1 MDLLD
6 NYKKSWKNQPEEIMR
21 ISASEIYKMTQA
33 KSSSI
38 VKWIFIIGLL
48 EFAFMVLSPFVFD
61 IQAYQNDKKIL
72 VEMKIYEFVQIS
84 QNLAIPVLFYFLFL
98 FYKNYKNI
106 SSIDNTKKLMTKI
119 KKTRRTVRNY
129 VIFNLI
135 YIVYI
140 AAIITFGMVM
150 TPQGN
155 LKNTSGWIIVLIMIL
170 VTIIMLFLFWGFY
183 QLLYGILLN
192 KLNRNYIELAKL
204 DQEN

>member
-1 MDLLD
+1 M
-6 NYKKSWKNQPEEIMR
+6 E
-21 ISASEIYKMTQA
+21 
-33 KSSSI
+33 
-38 VKWIFIIGLL
+38 
-48 EFAFMVLSPFVFD
+48 
-61 IQAYQNDKKIL
+61 
-72 VEMKIYEFVQIS
+72 IYEFVQIS
-84 QNLAIPVLFYFLFL
+84 RYLAIPVLFYFLFL

-129 VIFNLI
+129 VIFNLL
-135 YIVYI
+135 YIVYL

-155 LKNTSGWIIVLIMIL
+155 FENTPGWIIVLIMIL

>member
-6 NYKKSWKNQPEEIMR
+6 NYKKAWENQPEEITR

-38 VKWIFIIGLL
+38 VKWIFVIGLL
-48 EFAFMVLSPFVFD
+48 EFAFMILSPFVFD
-61 IQAYQNDKKIL
+61 ISNDEKIL
-72 VEMKIYEFVQIS
+72 VGMEIYEFVQIS
-84 QNLAIPVLFYFLFL
+84 QYLAIPVLFYFLFL

-129 VIFNLI
+129 VIFNLL
-135 YIVYI
+135 YIVYL

-155 LKNTSGWIIVLIMIL
+155 FENTPGWIIVLIMIL

>member
-6 NYKKSWKNQPEEIMR
+6 NYKKAWENQPEEITR
-21 ISASEIYKMTQA
+21 ISTSGIYKMTQA

-38 VKWIFIIGLL
+38 VKWIFVIGLL
-48 EFAFMVLSPFVFD
+48 EFAFMILSTFVFD
-61 IQAYQNDKKIL
+61 ISNDEKIL
-72 VEMKIYEFVQIS
+72 VEMEIYEFVQIS
-84 QNLAIPVLFYFLFL
+84 QYLTIPVLFYFLFL

-129 VIFNLI
+129 VIFNLL
-135 YIVYI
+135 YIVYL

-150 TPQGN
+150 TPKGN
-155 LKNTSGWIIVLIMIL
+155 LENTPGWIIVLIMML

>member
-6 NYKKSWKNQPEEIMR
+6 NYKKAWENQPEEITR
-21 ISASEIYKMTQA
+21 ISTSGIYKMTQA

-38 VKWIFIIGLL
+38 VKWIFVIGLL
-48 EFAFMVLSPFVFD
+48 EFAFMILSTFVFD
-61 IQAYQNDKKIL
+61 ISNDEKIL
-72 VEMKIYEFVQIS
+72 VEMEIYEFVQIS
-84 QNLAIPVLFYFLFL
+84 QYLTIPVLFYFLFL

-129 VIFNLI
+129 VIFNLL
-135 YIVYI
+135 YIVYL

-155 LKNTSGWIIVLIMIL
+155 LENTPGWIIVLIMML

>member
-1 MDLLD
+1 MELLD
-6 NYKKSWKNQPEEIMR
+6 NYKKAWENQPEEITR

-38 VKWIFIIGLL
+38 VKWIFVIGLL
-48 EFAFMVLSPFVFD
+48 EFAFMILSTFVFD
-61 IQAYQNDKKIL
+61 ISNDEKIL
-72 VEMKIYEFVQIS
+72 VEMEIYEFVQIS
-84 QNLAIPVLFYFLFL
+84 QYLTIPVLFYFLFL

-129 VIFNLI
+129 VIFNLL
-135 YIVYI
+135 YIVYL

-155 LKNTSGWIIVLIMIL
+155 FENTPGWIIVLIMIL

>member
-6 NYKKSWKNQPEEIMR
+6 NYKKAWDNQPEEIKK
-21 ISASEIYKMTQA
+21 ISALEIYKMTQA

-38 VKWIFIIGLL
+38 VKWIFVIGIL
-48 EFAFMVLSPFVFD
+48 EFAFMILYTFIFD
-61 IQAYQNDKKIL
+61 VSNDEKI
-72 VEMKIYEFVQIS
+72 MMAMGIYEFVQIS
-84 QNLAIPVLFYFLFL
+84 QYLTIPVLFYFLFL

-129 VIFNLI
+129 VIFNLL

-140 AAIITFGMVM
+140 AAIMTFGMVR

-155 LKNTSGWIIVLIMIL
+155 FQNIPEWLIVLIMIL
-170 VTIIMLFLFWGFY
+170 VTVIMLLLFWGFY

-192 KLNRNYIELAKL
+192 KLNRNYTELAKL
-204 DQEN
+204 DQKE

>member
-6 NYKKSWKNQPEEIMR
+6 NYKKAWENQPEEITR
-21 ISASEIYKMTQA
+21 ISTSEIYKMTQA

-38 VKWIFIIGLL
+38 VKWIFVIGLL
-48 EFAFMVLSPFVFD
+48 EFAFMILSTFVFD
-61 IQAYQNDKKIL
+61 ISNDEKIL
-72 VEMKIYEFVQIS
+72 VEMEIYEFVQIS
-84 QNLAIPVLFYFLFL
+84 QYLTIPVLFYFLFL

-129 VIFNLI
+129 VIFNLL
-135 YIVYI
+135 YIVFL

-155 LKNTSGWIIVLIMIL
+155 LENTPGWIIVLIMML

>member
-6 NYKKSWKNQPEEIMR
+6 NYKKAWENQPEEITR
-21 ISASEIYKMTQA
+21 ISKSEIYKMTQA

-38 VKWIFIIGLL
+38 VKWIFVIGLL
-48 EFAFMVLSPFVFD
+48 EFAFMILSTFVFD
-61 IQAYQNDKKIL
+61 ISNDEKIL
-72 VEMKIYEFVQIS
+72 VEMEIYEFVQIS
-84 QNLAIPVLFYFLFL
+84 QYLTIPVLFYFLFL

-129 VIFNLI
+129 VIFNLL
-135 YIVYI
+135 YIVYL

-155 LKNTSGWIIVLIMIL
+155 LENTPGWIIVLIMML

>member
-6 NYKKSWKNQPEEIMR
+6 NYKKAWDNQPEEIKR
-21 ISASEIYKMTQA
+21 ISALEIYKMTQA

-38 VKWIFIIGLL
+38 VKWIFVIGLL
-48 EFAFMVLSPFVFD
+48 EFAFMILSTFVFD
-61 IQAYQNDKKIL
+61 ISNDEKIL
-72 VEMKIYEFVQIS
+72 VEMEIYEFVQIS
-84 QNLAIPVLFYFLFL
+84 QYLAIPVLFYFLFL

-129 VIFNLI
+129 VIFNLL
-135 YIVYI
+135 YIVYL

-155 LKNTSGWIIVLIMIL
+155 FENTPGWIIVLIMIL

>member
-6 NYKKSWKNQPEEIMR
+6 SYKKAWENQPEEITR
-21 ISASEIYKMTQA
+21 ISKSEIYKMTQA

-38 VKWIFIIGLL
+38 VKWIFVIGLL
-48 EFAFMVLSPFVFD
+48 EFAFMILSTFVFD
-61 IQAYQNDKKIL
+61 ISNDEKIL
-72 VEMKIYEFVQIS
+72 VEMEIYEFVQIS
-84 QNLAIPVLFYFLFL
+84 QYLTIPVLFYFLFL

-129 VIFNLI
+129 VIFNLL
-135 YIVYI
+135 YIVYL

-155 LKNTSGWIIVLIMIL
+155 LENTPGWIIVLIMML

>member
-6 NYKKSWKNQPEEIMR
+6 NYKKAWENQPEEITR

-38 VKWIFIIGLL
+38 VKWIFVIGLL
-48 EFAFMVLSPFVFD
+48 EFAFMILSTFVFD
-61 IQAYQNDKKIL
+61 ISNDEKIL
-72 VEMKIYEFVQIS
+72 VEMEIYEFVQIS
-84 QNLAIPVLFYFLFL
+84 QYLAIPVLFYFLFL

-129 VIFNLI
+129 VIFNLL
-135 YIVYI
+135 YIVYL
-140 AAIITFGMVM
+140 AAIITFGMVT

-155 LKNTSGWIIVLIMIL
+155 FENTPGWIIVLIMIL

>member
-6 NYKKSWKNQPEEIMR
+6 NYKKAWDNQPEEIKK
-21 ISASEIYKMTQA
+21 ISALEIYKMTQA

-38 VKWIFIIGLL
+38 VKWIFVIGIL
-48 EFAFMVLSPFVFD
+48 EFAFMILYTFIFD
-61 IQAYQNDKKIL
+61 VSNDEKI
-72 VEMKIYEFVQIS
+72 MMAMGIYEFVQIS
-84 QNLAIPVLFYFLFL
+84 QYLTIPVLFYFLFL

-106 SSIDNTKKLMTKI
+106 SSIDNTKKMMTKI

-129 VIFNLI
+129 VIFNLL

-140 AAIITFGMVM
+140 AAIMTFGMVR

-155 LKNTSGWIIVLIMIL
+155 FQNIPEWLIVLIMIL
-170 VTIIMLFLFWGFY
+170 VTVIMLLLFWGFY

-192 KLNRNYIELAKL
+192 KLNRNYTELAKL
-204 DQEN
+204 DQKE

>member
-6 NYKKSWKNQPEEIMR
+6 NYKKAWENQPEEITR

-38 VKWIFIIGLL
+38 VKWIFVIGLL
-48 EFAFMVLSPFVFD
+48 EFAFMILSPFVFD
-61 IQAYQNDKKIL
+61 ISNDEKIL
-72 VEMKIYEFVQIS
+72 VEMEIYEFVQIS
-84 QNLAIPVLFYFLFL
+84 QYLTIPVLFYFLFL

-129 VIFNLI
+129 VIFNLL
-135 YIVYI
+135 YIVYL

-155 LKNTSGWIIVLIMIL
+155 FENTPGWIIVLIMIL

>member
-6 NYKKSWKNQPEEIMR
+6 NYKKAWDNQPEEMKK
-21 ISASEIYKMTQA
+21 ISALEIYKMTQA

-38 VKWIFIIGLL
+38 VKWIFVIGLL
-48 EFAFMVLSPFVFD
+48 EFAFMILSTFVFD
-61 IQAYQNDKKIL
+61 ISNDEKIL
-72 VEMKIYEFVQIS
+72 VEMEIYEFVQIS
-84 QNLAIPVLFYFLFL
+84 QYLTIPVLFYFLFL

-129 VIFNLI
+129 VIFNLL
-135 YIVYI
+135 YIVYL

-155 LKNTSGWIIVLIMIL
+155 LENTPGWIIVLIMML

>member
-6 NYKKSWKNQPEEIMR
+6 NYKKAWDNQPEEIKK
-21 ISASEIYKMTQA
+21 ISALEIYKMTQE

-38 VKWIFIIGLL
+38 VKWIFVIGIL
-48 EFAFMVLSPFVFD
+48 EFAFMILSTFIFD
-61 IQAYQNDKKIL
+61 VSNDEKI
-72 VEMKIYEFVQIS
+72 MMAMGIYEFVQIS
-84 QNLAIPVLFYFLFL
+84 QYLTIPVLFYFLFL

-129 VIFNLI
+129 VIFNLL

-140 AAIITFGMVM
+140 AAIMTFGMVR

-155 LKNTSGWIIVLIMIL
+155 FQNIPEWLIVLIMIL
-170 VTIIMLFLFWGFY
+170 VTVIMLLLFWGFY

-192 KLNRNYIELAKL
+192 KLNRNYTELAKL
-204 DQEN
+204 DQKE

>member
-6 NYKKSWKNQPEEIMR
+6 NYKKAWENQPEEITR
-21 ISASEIYKMTQA
+21 ISTSEIYKMTQA

-38 VKWIFIIGLL
+38 VKWIFVIGLL
-48 EFAFMVLSPFVFD
+48 EFAFMILSTFVFD
-61 IQAYQNDKKIL
+61 ISNDEKIL
-72 VEMKIYEFVQIS
+72 VEMEIYEFVQIS
-84 QNLAIPVLFYFLFL
+84 QYLTIPVLFYFLFL

-129 VIFNLI
+129 VIFNLL
-135 YIVYI
+135 YIVYL

-155 LKNTSGWIIVLIMIL
+155 LENTPGWIIVLIMML

-192 KLNRNYIELAKL
+192 KLNRNYNELAKL

>member
-6 NYKKSWKNQPEEIMR
+6 DYKKAWDNQPEEIKK
-21 ISASEIYKMTQA
+21 ISALEIYKMTHA

-48 EFAFMVLSPFVFD
+48 EFAFMILSTFVFD
-61 IQAYQNDKKIL
+61 VSKDEKIM
-72 VEMKIYEFVQIS
+72 VEMGVYKFVQIS
-84 QNLAIPVLFYFLFL
+84 QYLTIPILFYFLFL

-106 SSIDNTKKLMTKI
+106 STIENTKKLMIKI

-129 VIFNLI
+129 VIFNLL

-140 AAIITFGMVM
+140 AAIMTFGMVIA
-150 TPQGN
+150 PQGSFQN
-155 LKNTSGWIIVLIMIL
+155 APGWLIVLVMLL
-170 VTIIMLFLFWGFY
+170 VTGIMLLLFWGFY

-192 KLNRNYIELAKL
+192 KLNRNYTELAKL
-204 DQEN
+204 DQED

>member
-6 NYKKSWKNQPEEIMR
+6 NYKKAWDNQPEEIKR
-21 ISASEIYKMTQA
+21 ISALEIYKMTQA

-38 VKWIFIIGLL
+38 VKWIFVIGLL
-48 EFAFMVLSPFVFD
+48 EFAFMILSPFVFD
-61 IQAYQNDKKIL
+61 ISNDEKIL
-72 VEMKIYEFVQIS
+72 VEMEIYEFVQIS
-84 QNLAIPVLFYFLFL
+84 QYLAIPVLFYFLFL

-129 VIFNLI
+129 VIFNLL
-135 YIVYI
+135 YIVYL

-155 LKNTSGWIIVLIMIL
+155 FENTPGWIIVLIMIL

>member
-6 NYKKSWKNQPEEIMR
+6 NYKKAWENQPEEITR
-21 ISASEIYKMTQA
+21 ISTSEIYKMTQA

-38 VKWIFIIGLL
+38 VKWIFVIGLL
-48 EFAFMVLSPFVFD
+48 EFAFMILSTFVFD
-61 IQAYQNDKKIL
+61 ISNDEKIL
-72 VEMKIYEFVQIS
+72 VEMEIYEFVQIS
-84 QNLAIPVLFYFLFL
+84 QYLTIPVLFYFLFL

-129 VIFNLI
+129 VIFNLL
-135 YIVYI
+135 YIVYL

-155 LKNTSGWIIVLIMIL
+155 LENTPGWIIVLIMML

>member
-6 NYKKSWKNQPEEIMR
+6 NYKKAWENQPEEITR
-21 ISASEIYKMTQA
+21 ISTSEIYKMTQA

-38 VKWIFIIGLL
+38 VKWIFVIGLL
-48 EFAFMVLSPFVFD
+48 EFAFMILSTFVFD
-61 IQAYQNDKKIL
+61 ISNDEKIL
-72 VEMKIYEFVQIS
+72 VEMEIYEFVQIS
-84 QNLAIPVLFYFLFL
+84 QYLTIPVLFYFLFL

-129 VIFNLI
+129 VIFNLL
-135 YIVYI
+135 YIVYL

-155 LKNTSGWIIVLIMIL
+155 FENTPGWIIVLIMIL

>member
-6 NYKKSWKNQPEEIMR
+6 NYKKAWENQPEEITR
-21 ISASEIYKMTQA
+21 ISTSEIYKMTQS

-38 VKWIFIIGLL
+38 VKWIFVIGLL
-48 EFAFMVLSPFVFD
+48 EFAFMILSTFVFD
-61 IQAYQNDKKIL
+61 ISNDEKIL
-72 VEMKIYEFVQIS
+72 VEMEIYEFVQIS
-84 QNLAIPVLFYFLFL
+84 QYLTIPVLFYFLFL

-129 VIFNLI
+129 VIFNLL
-135 YIVYI
+135 YIVYL

-155 LKNTSGWIIVLIMIL
+155 LENTPGWIIVLIMML

>member
-6 NYKKSWKNQPEEIMR
+6 NYKKAWENQSEEITR

-48 EFAFMVLSPFVFD
+48 EFAFMILSTFVFD
-61 IQAYQNDKKIL
+61 IFNDEKIL
-72 VEMKIYEFVQIS
+72 VEMEIYEFVQIS
-84 QNLAIPVLFYFLFL
+84 QYLAIPVLFYFLFL
-98 FYKNYKNI
+98 FYKNYENI

-129 VIFNLI
+129 VIFNLL
-135 YIVYI
+135 YIVYTS
-140 AAIITFGMVM
+140 AIMTLGMVM

-155 LKNTSGWIIVLIMIL
+155 LENTPEWIIVLIMML
-170 VTIIMLFLFWGFY
+170 VTIIMLFLVWGFY

>member
-6 NYKKSWKNQPEEIMR
+6 NYKKAWENQPEEITR
-21 ISASEIYKMTQA
+21 ISTSEIYKMTQS

-38 VKWIFIIGLL
+38 VKWIFVIGLL
-48 EFAFMVLSPFVFD
+48 EFAFMILSTFVFD
-61 IQAYQNDKKIL
+61 ISNDEKIL
-72 VEMKIYEFVQIS
+72 VEMEIYEFVQIS
-84 QNLAIPVLFYFLFL
+84 QYLTIPVLFYFLFL

-129 VIFNLI
+129 VIFNLL
-135 YIVYI
+135 YTVYL

-155 LKNTSGWIIVLIMIL
+155 LENTPGWIIVLIMML